1 VDGLTTEEM
10 FPFVTRVLEN
20 ANNWMVHT
28 TALLLR
34 SRLESNKSRTVERSA
49 LQLQALV
56 DQFDLK
62 DEGSVEE
69 RLEWFYSLLVPAK
82 WEMEVSCLSY
92 RMFIRKGKSWALW
105 KPRKGQSDYG
115 VRLSVFCHF
124 LWSHLR
130 NPTCDDAL
138 PFISKER
145 FAFFGNEFQDLGF
158 F

>member
-10 FPFVTRVLEN
+10 FPFVSRVLEN

-34 SRLESNKSRTVERSA
+34 SRLESSKSRTVERSA

-62 DEGSVEE
+62 DEGSIEE

-82 WEMEVSCLSY
+82 WHMEVSHSSLINCLARESLGSCGS
-92 RMFIRKGKSWALW
+92 FE
-105 KPRKGQSDYG
+105 
-115 VRLSVFCHF
+115 SV
-124 LWSHLR
+124 LQ
-130 NPTCDDAL
+130 T
-138 PFISKER
+138 
-145 FAFFGNEFQDLGF
+145 
-158 F
+158 